1 MEREPR
7 SKRDEALEMLP
18 GGQEM
23 HGLKVTLQE
32 VTADPDRSHFRIRM
46 GAKKGKNPR
55 KGHQGATE
63 GIEKQEG
70 RPAREERGE
79 RGQSPRPPRA
89 EHAYPLTDPRPTTP

>member
-32 VTADPDRSHFRIRM
+32 VTADPDRSHFRIRT

-89 EHAYPLTDPRPTTP
+89 AHAYPLTDPRPTTP